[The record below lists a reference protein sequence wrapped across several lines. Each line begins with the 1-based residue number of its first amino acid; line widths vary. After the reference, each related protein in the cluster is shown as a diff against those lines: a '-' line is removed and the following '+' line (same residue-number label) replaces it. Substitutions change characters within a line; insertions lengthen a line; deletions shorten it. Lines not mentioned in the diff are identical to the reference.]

1 MCGAEYMFAA
11 QAAASLGGAVI
22 GAVDDQNQYAKA
34 IRQRNKKIKAI
45 NEEASAI
52 DKSTI
57 FKYQLSNLQQQQI
70 QDQTAA
76 KVGDSRLKLA
86 EAVGTGTAAA
96 ATGGVE
102 GNSVQALLNSFA
114 VSTGRDI
121 MFTNQQGDNEVAQ
134 SQAEQKGFE
143 LDATSRKTALRN
155 QIPDY
160 PDDPTAKIL
169 SRFMTSA
176 FQIGGA
182 YFNSTTPVMGTDG
195 KVSRKF
201 G

>member
-1 MCGAEYMFAA
+1 MCGPEYMFAA
-11 QAAASLGGAVI
+11 QTAASLGGAVI
-22 GAVDDQNQYAKA
+22 GAGDDQAQYQKA

-45 NEEASAI
+45 NEEAEAI

-70 QDQTAA
+70 QDQAAA
-76 KVGDSRLKLA
+76 KVGDARLKLA
-86 EAVGTGTAAA
+86 EALGTGTAAA

-102 GNSVQALLNSFA
+102 GNSVQQLLNSFA
-114 VSTGRDI
+114 VSTGRDV
-121 MFTNQQGDNEVAQ
+121 MFAEAQGENEIAQ
-134 SQAEQKGFE
+134 SRAEQKGFE

-160 PDDPTAKIL
+160 PDDPTTKIL
-169 SRFMTSA
+169 GRFMTAA
-176 FQIGGA
+176 FQTGSA
-182 YFNSTTPVMGTDG
+182 YFNSTTPVTGKDGT
-195 KVSRKF
+195 VSRKW

>member
-11 QAAASLGGAVI
+11 QTAASLGGALI
-22 GAVDDQNQYAKA
+22 GAGDDQNQYAKA
-34 IRQRNKKIKAI
+34 VRLRNKKIKAI

-52 DKSTI
+52 DKSVI

-86 EAVGTGTAAA
+86 EAVGTATAAA

-102 GNSVQALLNSFA
+102 GPSVQHLLNSFA
-114 VSTGRDI
+114 VSQGRDI
-121 MFTNQQGDNEVAQ
+121 MFASQQGDNEITQ
-134 SQAEQKGFE
+134 SRAEQQGFE
-143 LDATSRKTALRN
+143 LDASARKTALRN

-160 PDDPTAKIL
+160 PDDPTTKML
-169 SRFMTSA
+169 SRFMTAA
-176 FQIGGA
+176 FQTGSA
-182 YFNSTTPVMGTDG
+182 YINATTPVKGADG
-195 KVSRKF
+195 RTTRRF
-201 G
+201 D

>member
-11 QAAASLGGAVI
+11 QTAASLGGALI
-22 GAVDDQNQYAKA
+22 GAGDDQNQYAKA
-34 IRQRNKKIKAI
+34 VRQRNKKIKAI

-57 FKYQLSNLQQQQI
+57 FKYQLASLQQTQI
-70 QDQTAA
+70 QDQVAA
-76 KVGDSRLKLA
+76 KTGDARLKLA

-121 MFTNQQGDNEVAQ
+121 MFADQQGDNEIAQ

-155 QIPDY
+155 QIPEM
-160 PDDPTAKIL
+160 PDDPTTKIL
-169 SRFMTSA
+169 GRFMTSA

-182 YFNSTTPVMGTDG
+182 YYNSTTPVTGKDGT
-195 KVSRKF
+195 VTRKW